1 MNRGQTPIATTW
13 EETMKYLLVGAAVA
27 ASLAV
32 PATAQEVSLGRF
44 FGACEDAGT
53 DTKTSVGEACI
64 IQSIINAASAEID
77 GVTVNTLP
85 TDWGNFY
92 DQIKASYAGGTPPD
106 IHVMHRHRV
115 PEFAGLGAVA
125 DLTDD
130 LAGAGIDVSDWAPA
144 ALDAVSLDG
153 GIYGV
158 PMDFHANLWHV
169 NMDLMEAAGL
179 VMDGKPVLPTSPAEL
194 LAHAQKVKDATG
206 QDYLAA
212 DFAQFPIGVRL
223 TLALMW
229 QQGANIFDG
238 DTATINNDAAKNAV
252 SSMTQLFDAGL
263 ANPQLNYAD
272 SQQAFLNGE
281 AAILVNGTWVVDFYT
296 AEAAKAEVGL
306 NNYYVADFPT
316 LFDTG
321 ATWADSHMWA
331 IPASLKA
338 NDPAKYQAA
347 LKVLAFINDHNIDW
361 ARTGHMAVRN
371 SVLESADYAAL
382 PHRAEYAGTAAIA
395 KDTPPSEKYGAIQDV
410 LNREL
415 QAIWLTGKSA
425 DAALADA
432 EAEVQDLLDR

>member
-1 MNRGQTPIATTW
+1 
-13 EETMKYLLVGAAVA
+13 MKHVIISAALVAGLVA
-27 ASLAV
+27 
-32 PATAQEVSLGRF
+32 PATAQEISLGRF

-77 GVTVNTLP
+77 GVTVETLP
-85 TDWGNFY
+85 TDWGNYY
-92 DQIKASYAGGTPPD
+92 DQIKAAYAGGTPPD
-106 IHVMHRHRV
+106 VHVMHRHRV

-125 DLTDD
+125 DLSAD
-130 LAGAGIDVSDWAPA
+130 LAGAGIDTSDWAPA
-144 ALDAVSLDG
+144 ALDAVSYNG

-169 NMDLMEAAGL
+169 NMDLMAKAGL
-179 VMDGKPVLPTSPAEL
+179 VADGKPILPSSPAEML
-194 LAHAQKVKDATG
+194 EHAKKVKEATG

-212 DFAQFPIGVRL
+212 DFAQYPIGVRL

-252 SSMTQLFDAGL
+252 TSMTQLFDAGV

-296 AEAAKAEVGL
+296 AEAAKSEVAL

-316 LFDTG
+316 LFSEG

-331 IPASLKA
+331 VPASLKTK
-338 NDPAKYQAA
+338 DPAKYAAA

-361 ARTGHMAVRN
+361 ARTGHMAVRS
-371 SVLESADYAAL
+371 SVLNSADYAAL
-382 PHRAEYAGTAAIA
+382 AHRGEYTGTAAIA
-395 KDTPPSEKYGAIQDV
+395 RDTPPSEKYGAIQDV

-415 QAIWLTGKSA
+415 QAIWLTGK
-425 DAALADA
+425 DVTAALSDA
-432 EAEVQDLLDR
+432 QTEVQDLLDR

>member
-1 MNRGQTPIATTW
+1 
-13 EETMKYLLVGAAVA
+13 MKHVIISAALVAGLVA
-27 ASLAV
+27 
-32 PATAQEVSLGRF
+32 PATAQEISLGRF

-77 GVTVNTLP
+77 GVTVETLP
-85 TDWGNFY
+85 TDWGNYY
-92 DQIKASYAGGTPPD
+92 DQIKAAYAGGTPPD
-106 IHVMHRHRV
+106 VHVMHRHRV

-125 DLTDD
+125 DLSAD
-130 LAGAGIDVSDWAPA
+130 LADAGIDTSDWAPA
-144 ALDAVSLDG
+144 ALDAVSYNG

-169 NMDLMEAAGL
+169 NMDLMAKAGL
-179 VMDGKPVLPTSPAEL
+179 VADGKPILPSSPAEML
-194 LAHAQKVKDATG
+194 EHAKKVKEATG

-212 DFAQFPIGVRL
+212 DFAQYPIGVRL

-252 SSMTQLFDAGL
+252 TSMTQLFDAGV

-296 AEAAKAEVGL
+296 AEAAKSEVAL

-316 LFDTG
+316 LFSEG

-331 IPASLKA
+331 VPASLKA
-338 NDPAKYQAA
+338 KDPAKYAAA

-361 ARTGHMAVRN
+361 ARTGHMAVRS
-371 SVLESADYAAL
+371 SVLNSADYAAL
-382 PHRAEYAGTAAIA
+382 AHRGEYTGTAAIA
-395 KDTPPSEKYGAIQDV
+395 RDTPPSEKYGAIQDV

-415 QAIWLTGKSA
+415 QAIWLTGK
-425 DAALADA
+425 DVTAALSDA
-432 EAEVQDLLDR
+432 QAEVQDLLDR

>member
-1 MNRGQTPIATTW
+1 
-13 EETMKYLLVGAAVA
+13 MKHLLIGAAVA
-27 ASLAV
+27 ATIV
-32 PATAQEVSLGRF
+32 TGATAQEVTLGRF

-53 DTKTSVGEACI
+53 DTKASVGEACI

-115 PEFAGLGAVA
+115 PEFAGLGALA
-125 DLTDD
+125 DLSGD
-130 LAGAGIDVSDWAPA
+130 LEAAGIDTSDWAPA
-144 ALDAVSLDG
+144 ALDAVSYNG
-153 GIYGV
+153 GVYGV
-158 PMDFHANLWHV
+158 PLDFHANLWHV
-169 NMDLMEAAGL
+169 NMDVMEAAGL
-179 VMDGKPVLPTSPAEL
+179 VADGKPVLPSSPEEL
-194 LAHAQKVKDATG
+194 LAHAKQVKDATG
-206 QDYLAA
+206 NDYLAA

-223 TLALMW
+223 VLALMW
-229 QQGANIFDG
+229 QQNANIFTDDG
-238 DTATINNDAAKNAV
+238 TATINNDAGANAV
-252 SSMTQLFDAGL
+252 TAITQLFDAGY

-306 NNYYVADFPT
+306 NSYYVADFPT

-321 ATWADSHMWA
+321 ATWADTHMWA
-331 IPASLKA
+331 VPASLKS
-338 NDPAKYQAA
+338 DEDKYMAA

-371 SVLESADYAAL
+371 SVLSSDEYTNL
-382 PHRAEYAGTAAIA
+382 PHRAEYTATASLA
-395 KDTPPSEKYGAIQDV
+395 KDTPPSERYGAIQDV

-415 QAIWLTGKSA
+415 QAIWLTGKA
-425 DAALADA
+425 VDMALADA

>member
-1 MNRGQTPIATTW
+1 M
-13 EETMKYLLVGAAVA
+13 
-27 ASLAV
+27 
-32 PATAQEVSLGRF
+32 GRF

-53 DTKTSVGEACI
+53 DTKASVGEACI

-85 TDWGNFY
+85 TDWGNYY
-92 DQIKASYAGGTPPD
+92 DQIKAAYAGGTPPD
-106 IHVMHRHRV
+106 VHVMHRHRI
-115 PEFAGLGAVA
+115 PEFAGLGALA
-125 DLTDD
+125 DISGD
-130 LAGAGIDVSDWAPA
+130 LDAAGIDAGDWSEN
-144 ALDAVSLDG
+144 ALAAVSYEG

-169 NMDLMEAAGL
+169 NLDLMAEAGL
-179 VMDGKPVLPTSPAEL
+179 VENGRPVLPSSPEEL
-194 LAHAQKVKDATG
+194 LEHAQSVKDATG
-206 QDYLAA
+206 HDYLAA

-223 TLALMW
+223 VLALMW
-229 QQGANIFDG
+229 QQNANIFDG
-238 DTATINNDAAKNAV
+238 DTATIDNDAAKNAV
-252 SSMTQLFDAGL
+252 TAITQLFDARL
-263 ANPQLNYAD
+263 ADPQLNYAD

-296 AEAAKAEVGL
+296 DEAAKQETGL
-306 NNYYVADFPT
+306 DNYYVADFPT

-331 IPASLKA
+331 IPASLTSDEA
-338 NDPAKYQAA
+338 TYLAA

-371 SVLESADYAAL
+371 SVLESDDYANL
-382 PHRAEYAGTAAIA
+382 PHRSEYARTASIA
-395 KDTPPSEKYGAIQDV
+395 RDTPPSKRYGAIQDV

-415 QAIWLTGKSA
+415 QAIWLTDKPVG
-425 DAALADA
+425 DALADA